1 MGMVIDVE
9 AAEQY
14 ELTTIIHVRNF
25 RAAESST
32 YVLNTLST

>member
-1 MGMVIDVE
+1 MRMIIDAA

-14 ELTTIIHVRNF
+14 ERTTINHVRNF

-32 YVLNTLST
+32 YELNTLNT